1 MSQVLEPPISA
12 GTGSSNT
19 GSSNTVLEVRNLHV
33 SFHTDEGVVRAVR
46 GASFAVEAGKT
57 LGIVGE
63 SGCGK
68 SVAARAMLQ
77 LIQTPGR
84 IDQGEVWLHKSDA
97 SDDASIDL
105 AALPP
110 YSTTLRQV
118 RGGDIA
124 MIFQEP
130 MTAMSPVH
138 TIGQQIIEAVRLHEA
153 MPRKQARHKA
163 IDLLERVGL
172 PEPSKRID
180 AYTFELSGGQRQRA
194 MIAMAIASSPSV
206 LIADEPTTAL
216 DVTTQARI
224 LDLLRDLQQR
234 NGMALILITHDLGVV
249 ADMADD
255 VAVMYLGAV
264 VEHAP
269 VNDLFANPKHPYT
282 KALLASVPTV
292 SVGNHTL
299 LPVIAGNV
307 PSGTHV
313 PQGCAFAPRCVEAV
327 AGFCEQVAPRDITL
341 GERRVICHLADPT
354 QTISREPRARTSSSE
369 QGLEHSATSATT
381 ASDEVCLAIEN
392 VSITYPLYSRGLL
405 RRKIGTTAAVDEVS
419 LTLHAGEALGL
430 VGESGCGKT
439 SLAHALVRLTPVTS
453 GTVTLHHEATVTN
466 IVRAKGESLRQVR
479 KAVRMVFQDPYGSLD
494 PRLPVADVIGEPMAL
509 LNRMPAKARKHETA
523 QLLAAVGL
531 DKRAMGRYVHA
542 FSGGQRQRISIARAL
557 ATNPRLLVADEAVSA
572 LDVSVQAQVLNL
584 LKTLKTE
591 RQLTMLFISHDLAV
605 VSSLCE
611 RVAVMYA
618 GRIVEVAAKDNL
630 FSSPKHPYTESLLN
644 AILPPDPTVKRA
656 PQASQELTTTP
667 APSSACAF
675 APRCPYATEQCRV
688 QRPTLREVG
697 GHQVAC
703 HHAEQ
708 LHLTSHHLLSRTRSS
723 STAS

>member
-1 MSQVLEPPISA
+1 MSQLLEPPISA
-12 GTGSSNT
+12 GMASS
-19 GSSNTVLEVRNLHV
+19 SPVLEVRNLHA
-33 SFHTDEGVVRAVR
+33 SFHTDEGTVRAVR
-46 GASFAVEAGKT
+46 GASFAVAPGKT

-68 SVAARAMLQ
+68 SVAARAILQ

-84 IDQGEVWLHKSDA
+84 IDQGEVWLHQDEGSVN
-97 SDDASIDL
+97 L
-105 AALPP
+105 TELPP
-110 YSTTLRQV
+110 YSTTLRQI

-138 TIGQQIIEAVRLHEA
+138 TIGQQIVEAVRLHEP
-153 MPRKQARHKA
+153 MSRKQARHKA
-163 IDLLERVGL
+163 IDLLASVGI

-234 NGMALILITHDLGVV
+234 NGMALILITHDLGVI

-264 VEHAP
+264 VERAP
-269 VNDLFANPKHPYT
+269 VNALFADPKHPYT
-282 KALLASVPTV
+282 KALLASVPIV
-292 SVGNHTL
+292 SVSSDTL
-299 LPVIAGNV
+299 LPVIPGNV
-307 PSGTHV
+307 PSGMHI
-313 PQGCAFAPRCVEAV
+313 PRGCAFAPRCAEAV
-327 AGFCEQVAPRDITL
+327 AGLCDQVAPRDITL
-341 GERRVICHLADPT
+341 GERSVICHLEDPT
-354 QTISREPRARTSSSE
+354 QTISREPRLSTQAE
-369 QGLEHSATSATT
+369 PYLEHRTITSE
-381 ASDEVCLAIEN
+381 EVCLSIED

-405 RRKIGTTAAVDEVS
+405 RRNIGVTAAVDEVS

-439 SLAHALVRLTPVTS
+439 SLAHALVRLTPVTN
-453 GTVTLHHEATVTN
+453 GAVKLYHDDAVTN
-466 IVRAKGESLRQVR
+466 IARARGEALRQVR

-494 PRLPVADVIGEPMAL
+494 PRLPVAEVIGEPMAL

-523 QLLAAVGL
+523 QLLEAVGL
-531 DKRAMGRYVHA
+531 DKHATGRYVHA

-557 ATNPRLLVADEAVSA
+557 ATNPRLLIADEAVSA

-584 LKTLKTE
+584 LKTLKAE

-605 VSSLCE
+605 VSSVCE

-618 GRIVEVAAKDNL
+618 GRIVEIAAKDSL

-644 AILPPDPTVKRA
+644 AILPPDPSVRRA
-656 PQASQELTTTP
+656 PQVSQELTAKP
-667 APSSACAF
+667 APSNACAF
-675 APRCPYATEQCRV
+675 APRCPYATEQCYA
-688 QRPTLREVG
+688 QRPTLRKVG
-697 GHQVAC
+697 GHRVAC
-703 HHAEQ
+703 HHAEH
-708 LHLTSHHLLSRTRSS
+708 LDLTSRHAR
-723 STAS
+723 